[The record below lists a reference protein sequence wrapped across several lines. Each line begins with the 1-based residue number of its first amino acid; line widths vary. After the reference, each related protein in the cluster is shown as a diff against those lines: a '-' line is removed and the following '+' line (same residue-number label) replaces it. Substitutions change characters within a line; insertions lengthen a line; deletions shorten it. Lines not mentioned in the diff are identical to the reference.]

1 MNVKN
6 LEKKEKNTAE
16 ITVEVSAEEF
26 DAAVNKAYLKNRS
39 RISIPG
45 FRKGKAPR
53 KIIEN
58 MYGASVFYEDA
69 LDELYTEAFAF
80 SVLNQDLNIVGQPTL
95 LDVNINDDKS
105 VTIVYQVAVYPEV
118 KLSEYKGLEAP
129 KQTVNVLKADIE
141 EELENVRK
149 RNARIQ
155 AVDRAAKIDDIVN
168 IDYEGFMDGVPFE
181 GGKDSGYDLTL
192 GSGYF
197 VPGFEFQL
205 VGVKAGDEKDVNI
218 VFPEDYQENL
228 AGKPAVF
235 KVKVNEV
242 KESLLPDLDDE
253 FAKDVSEFDTLEE
266 YKASIKENISN
277 RKKAAAENAFRDAIM
292 TKLID
297 GMEADIPDAMV
308 EERVQ
313 STIDNYNQRL
323 SAQGMDFPS
332 YLNMLGMDIDSF
344 REMGRASALREIQE
358 EVALDKIADI
368 EDLGATPEE
377 IEAEFDR
384 LAEQY
389 DVDKDAVKQG
399 VSVDTVVG
407 ILRRD
412 KAAEL
417 LYAAAVVENKAA
429 DKAEEKSD
437 EEEEKENTE
446 E

>member
-16 ITVEVSAEEF
+16 LTVEVSAEEF
-26 DAAVNKAYLKNRS
+26 DDAVNKAYLKNRS
-39 RISIPG
+39 KISIPG

-53 KIIEN
+53 KMIEN

-69 LDELYTEAFAF
+69 LDGLYTEAFAF
-80 SVLNQDLNIVGQPTL
+80 SVLNQNLNIVGQPTL

-118 KLSEYKGLEAP
+118 KLNEYKGLQAP
-129 KQTVNVLKADIE
+129 KQTVRVLKADIE

-155 AVDRAAKIDDIVN
+155 SVDRAARIDDIVN
-168 IDYEGFMDGVPFE
+168 IDYEGFLDGVPFE

-192 GSGYF
+192 GSGHF

-228 AGKPAVF
+228 AGKPVVF

-242 KESLLPDLDDE
+242 KESILPDLDDE

-417 LYAAAVVENKAA
+417 LYAAATVEKKPAKT
-429 DKAEEKSD
+429 DKEKAEEG
-437 EEEEKENTE
+437 EEKECSE